1 MKGKTM
7 GYVIAQV
14 NYDSN
19 FQDGVPREEK
29 QKAAERRTEIPGFLW
44 KIWLRDEKAQRG
56 GGLFLFEDR
65 PSAEA
70 WLAARANQ
78 QFHEVYKNITV
89 ELFDVDEE
97 LSLISNAPLTVSA

>member
-1 MKGKTM
+1 M

-19 FQDGVPREEK
+19 FQDGISRDDK
-29 QKAAERRTEIPGFLW
+29 LKTAERRTEIPGFLW
-44 KIWLRDEKAQRG
+44 KVWLRDENAQRG
-56 GGLFLFEDR
+56 GGLFLFDSR
-65 PSAEA
+65 PAAEA
-70 WLAARANQ
+70 WLASRAEQ

-97 LSLISNAPLTVSA
+97 LSLISNAPLSVPA